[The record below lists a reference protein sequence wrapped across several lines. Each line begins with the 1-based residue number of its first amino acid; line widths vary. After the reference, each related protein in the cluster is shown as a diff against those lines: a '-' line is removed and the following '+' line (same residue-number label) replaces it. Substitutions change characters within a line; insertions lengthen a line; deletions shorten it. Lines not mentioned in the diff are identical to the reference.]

1 MGTAPR
7 VDAPGAASHGTGMDP
22 LSVCLAVL
30 GGALVLALVGA
41 VVARAPA
48 AVAVRL
54 PAGLRC
60 APRPDPP
67 PPRALLARLSVLRI

>member
-1 MGTAPR
+1 
-7 VDAPGAASHGTGMDP
+7 MDP

-48 AVAVRL
+48 AVVVRL

-60 APRPDPP
+60 APRPDPNA
-67 PPRALLARLSVLRI
+67 PRALLARLAVLRI